1 MNKFYIV
8 LFYYAFLSSM
18 SSNVNAWETNLK
30 SSCINENLDPC
41 SSAEILSNKSSE
53 YSDLNFDEVTNDKE
67 KIIDSNIDKK
77 KKKIAIKNKVAKRK
91 KKNIFKRFLFNKSG
105 KNIDFDK
112 NNSFED
118 FKTSLI
124 EYNNNKDYPNID
136 N

>member
-30 SSCINENLDPC
+30 SGCINENLDPC
-41 SSAEILSNKSSE
+41 SSEEISSIKSSE
-53 YSDLNFDEVTNDKE
+53 QSELNLDEVTDDNE
-67 KIIDSNIDKK
+67 KKIDPKIDKK
-77 KKKIAIKNKVAKRK
+77 KKKITKKKKVVKRK
-91 KKNIFKRFLFNKSG
+91 EKNIFKRFLFNKSG

>member
-8 LFYYAFLSSM
+8 LFYYAFLTSM

-30 SSCINENLDPC
+30 SGCINENLDPC
-41 SSAEILSNKSSE
+41 SSEEISSIKSSE
-53 YSDLNFDEVTNDKE
+53 QSELNLDEVTDDNE
-67 KIIDSNIDKK
+67 KKIDPKIDKK
-77 KKKIAIKNKVAKRK
+77 KKKIT
-91 KKNIFKRFLFNKSG
+91 KNIFKRFLFNKPG